1 MTRAATVHQT
11 GSLETRL
18 SPDRTTLTLLITG
31 DMDTNSTG
39 RLWRQAL
46 HVLEQSKPV
55 QVIIDAS
62 AVNYCDGAGVAFFV
76 KLQQHQA
83 GIGGQV
89 TIRGLQEEFRRLLD
103 LYGHDSTREADRKT
117 PRAAL
122 AR

>member
-1 MTRAATVHQT
+1 MTRVATVHQT

-83 GIGGQV
+83 GIGV
-89 TIRGLQEEFRRLLD
+89 R
-103 LYGHDSTREADRKT
+103 
-117 PRAAL
+117 
-122 AR
+122 